1 MARRS
6 RDLGTV
12 PGGSGAVRWHLFF
25 FLRFTLSSNDC
36 FGGM

>member
-25 FLRFTLSSNDC
+25 LRFTLSSNDC